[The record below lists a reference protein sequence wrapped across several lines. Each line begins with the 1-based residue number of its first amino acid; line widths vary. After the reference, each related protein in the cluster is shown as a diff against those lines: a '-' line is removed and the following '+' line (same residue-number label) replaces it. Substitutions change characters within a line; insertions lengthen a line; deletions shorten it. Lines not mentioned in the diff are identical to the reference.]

1 MKLRYPSRQRE
12 VKKVIT
18 ELQII
23 ADAIA
28 TDTNYGD
35 KVTLTIPEFLLNPL
49 FGGIIC
55 WINNR
60 GWKAMANNNG
70 EKVDAKPF
78 DT

>member
-1 MKLRYPSRQRE
+1 MGG
-12 VKKVIT
+12 VADKVIT

-23 ADAIA
+23 ADAIT

-35 KVTLTIPEFLLNPL
+35 KVTLTITEFLLNPL
-49 FGGIIC
+49 FGGIMS

-60 GWKAMANNNG
+60 GWNAMAKKNG

-78 DT
+78 VT